1 MRELTK
7 SVTVYNKHGER
18 IAYFDSESP
27 GIPENRINMMQ
38 RPTVSIEANG
48 ASTFTFQMNTKS
60 QKWKDISDP
69 ENEYLV
75 DGRKYCCLS
84 PNSIAIE
91 NETVTVTAEETW
103 NKLSKKY
110 VQAYNVPK
118 EQEGIDDQTVVLL
131 PKSKE
136 PLVVNGVTYHNVP
149 YPRGSAGYNIWAIL
163 QGTGWRLAFC
173 DVIADGFD
181 PSQDYG
187 VFNVETDQKDV
198 LYNLEHIREL
208 YGGIFVWDSI
218 NQTLSVHDSNKWNN
232 DYGFEIRKGKNLNN
246 LTIEYDNDI
255 ITRLYPLGESYLNI
269 AAVNGGKRYL
279 DNFSYTST
287 IYEGNLQNSDIYD
300 QKQLKFW
307 GEQQLAKLCKPRK
320 TVTADIVDVRTI
332 EGKEHETFD
341 IHDIVTVVYRDG
353 VDEVLTKESLRII
366 SWQYEVFAP
375 YNMSLELG
383 DRKLNFVDFL
393 KQAYESGNTS
403 DGLIDSNGHISSDSI
418 WDYEE
423 DSLLKDHLY
432 KYIHETE
439 HRLEIKVDDV
449 AGSLADFI
457 VEANETF
464 ATIDALVQ
472 FETETTTAI
481 ANLKMYA
488 DDTFATIVSLT
499 EFKTETTQAIAGIE
513 QYVDSVEA
521 RVTSNTQFIENVDGR
536 VTESF
541 TRIEQVSKR
550 AEAAIDFSAEV
561 DGKVADLKIEVRNNT
576 STITATADEVNVHAT
591 TLNAHSE
598 SINVIADCVKVNGAI
613 YAGMLAS
620 HDAEIKNLKAK
631 MITTESL
638 KSKNIECAGCFAGTG
653 NFDAGGFKSCNIGS
667 LEVTQTVYFPKK
679 VYFAGYQFH
688 IGKIEAK
695 NGTFHAMTKVM

>member
-7 SVTVYNKHGER
+7 SVTVYNKNGER

-27 GIPENRINMMQ
+27 GISENRINMMQ
-38 RPTVSIEANG
+38 KPTVSIEANG

-84 PNSIAIE
+84 PNSISIE

-131 PKSKE
+131 PKSTE
-136 PLVVNGVTYHNVP
+136 PLVVNGVTYNNVP

-187 VFNVETDQKDV
+187 VFNIETDQKDV

-218 NQTLSVHDSNKWNN
+218 NQTLSVHDSEKWNN

-269 AAVNGGKRYL
+269 AAVNNGKRYL
-279 DNFSYTST
+279 DNFSYTNV

-320 TVTADIVDVRTI
+320 TVTADIVDVRTV

-353 VDEVLTKESLRII
+353 VDNVLTKESLRII
-366 SWQYEVFAP
+366 SWRYEVFAP

-383 DRKLNFVDFL
+383 DKKLNFVDFL
-393 KQAYESGNTS
+393 KQAYESGKAS
-403 DGLIDSNGHISSDSI
+403 DEVIDSNGHISCDSI
-418 WDYEE
+418 WDFDEGT
-423 DSLLKDHLY
+423 SFKGGLY

-449 AGSLADFI
+449 AGSLADFV
-457 VEANETF
+457 VEANEKF
-464 ATIDALVQ
+464 ATIDALVK
-472 FETETTTAI
+472 FETETTQSI

-488 DDTFATIVSLT
+488 DDNFATIQSLAS
-499 EFKTETTQAIAGIE
+499 FKTETSKHFTSVT
-513 QYVDSVEA
+513 QYVDSVSSEVSLVAGEVDDQGQEIA
-521 RVTSNTQFIENVDGR
+521 RISIRVNDVEGSVIDLDSDITNINSNVTNIKGRLNAAEGHIDSLYSRTAKIENAYITKAQVDSLVANKISTLTISASKIYLNGVR
-536 VTESF
+536 CGACNVLRATHITTHTGTFVT
-541 TRIEQVSKR
+541 
-550 AEAAIDFSAEV
+550 
-561 DGKVADLKIEVRNNT
+561 
-576 STITATADEVNVHAT
+576 NVT
-591 TLNAHSE
+591 P
-598 SINVIADCVKVNGAI
+598 V
-613 YAGMLAS
+613 
-620 HDAEIKNLKAK
+620 IKNGVVTGIK
-631 MITTESL
+631 
-638 KSKNIECAGCFAGTG
+638 KSTGSALTSAGLTNETMA
-653 NFDAGGFKSCNIGS
+653 
-667 LEVTQTVYFPKK
+667 TV
-679 VYFAGYQFH
+679 VGY
-688 IGKIEAK
+688 I
-695 NGTFHAMTKVM
+695 

>member
-60 QKWKDISDP
+60 QKWKDISDM

-84 PNSIAIE
+84 PNSISIE

-131 PKSKE
+131 PKSTE
-136 PLVVNGVTYHNVP
+136 PLVVNGVTYQNVP

-181 PSQDYG
+181 ASQDYG
-187 VFNVETDQKDV
+187 VFNIETDQKDV

-464 ATIDALVQ
+464 ATIDALTQ
-472 FETETTTAI
+472 
-481 ANLKMYA
+481 
-488 DDTFATIVSLT
+488 
-499 EFKTETTQAIAGIE
+499 FKTETTEALAGLKL
-513 QYVDSVEA
+513 YVDENYASLELFTKFKTETTTSITQINQRADRHEA
-521 RVTSNTQFIENVDGR
+521 SIELNAEHISDNGKHIASLRVTANEHGSKIEANADEIKIRAKITYVDGEIR
-536 VTESF
+536 ATKAYAENLAADKATIGQLNSQIASVKNLIVDKATINSMITNKLTAHTVSASKVIINGRSCSAINVVTN
-541 TRIEQVSKR
+541 V
-550 AEAAIDFSAEV
+550 
-561 DGKVADLKIEVRNNT
+561 
-576 STITATADEVNVHAT
+576 TADYVEMKRDAVTSVKLNKLAGGGYAIST
-591 TLNAHSE
+591 TTRSFMT
-598 SINVIADCVKVNGAI
+598 SINVKSG
-613 YAGMLAS
+613 GTLAVG
-620 HDAEIKNLKAK
+620 LR
-631 MITTESL
+631 
-638 KSKNIECAGCFAGTG
+638 
-653 NFDAGGFKSCNIGS
+653 
-667 LEVTQTVYFPKK
+667 
-679 VYFAGYQFH
+679 
-688 IGKIEAK
+688 
-695 NGTFHAMTKVM
+695 

>member
-7 SVTVYNKHGER
+7 SVTVYNKNGER

-136 PLVVNGVTYHNVP
+136 PLVVNGVTYNNVP

-279 DNFSYTST
+279 DNFSYTNA

-320 TVTADIVDVRTI
+320 TVTADIVDVRTV

-464 ATIDALVQ
+464 ATIDALVK

-488 DDTFATIVSLT
+488 DDTFATIVSLA
-499 EFKTETTQAIAGIE
+499 EFKTQTSQALTRIE
-513 QYVDSVEA
+513 QYVDDEVAKISLRAEY
-521 RVTSNTQFIENVDGR
+521 
-536 VTESF
+536 
-541 TRIEQVSKR
+541 IEQDLDKTNRHVAEIELKADNNASQIRLKANKTYVDSEILEVNGTVSGLKG
-550 AEAAIDFSAEV
+550 EFDNLEV
-561 DGKVADLKIEVRNNT
+561 DYK
-576 STITATADEVNVHAT
+576 ITAQTVETHHA
-591 TLNAHSE
+591 NF
-598 SINVIADCVKVNGAI
+598 
-613 YAGMLAS
+613 
-620 HDAEIKNLKAK
+620 KAL
-631 MITTESL
+631 E
-638 KSKNIECAGCFAGTG
+638 AGTG
-653 NFDAGGFKSCNIGS
+653 KFGKVLAYKAEFPTLLSKYITTDFLKGKNIQCSGINASTGNFNVGAFTSSCTIRD
-667 LEVTQTVYFPKK
+667 LDVTYEVSFPKR

-688 IGKIEAK
+688 IGVIEAK

>member
-7 SVTVYNKHGER
+7 SVIVYNKDGER
-18 IAYFDSESP
+18 IAYFDSKSP
-27 GIPENRINMMQ
+27 GISENRINMMQ
-38 RPTVSIEANG
+38 KPTVSIEANG

-75 DGRKYCCLS
+75 DGRKYCCIS
-84 PNSIAIE
+84 ANSISIE

-131 PKSKE
+131 PKSTE
-136 PLVVNGVTYHNVP
+136 PLVVNGVTYNNVP
-149 YPRGSAGYNIWAIL
+149 YPRGSAGYNIWAVL
-163 QGTGWRLAFC
+163 QGTGWRLTFC
-173 DVIADGFD
+173 DVIVDGFD

-187 VFNVETDQKDV
+187 VFNIETDQKDV

-218 NQTLSVHDSNKWNN
+218 NQTLSVHDSEKWNN
-232 DYGFEIRKGKNLNN
+232 DYGFEVRKEKNLNN

-269 AAVNGGKRYL
+269 AAVNNGKRYL
-279 DNFSYTST
+279 DNFSYTNV

-320 TVTADIVDVRTI
+320 TVTADIVDVRTV

-353 VDEVLTKESLRII
+353 VDNVLTKESLRII
-366 SWQYEVFAP
+366 SWRYEVFAP

-383 DRKLNFVDFL
+383 DKKLNFVDFL
-393 KQAYESGNTS
+393 KQAYESGKAS
-403 DGLIDSNGHISSDSI
+403 DEVIDSKGHISCDSI
-418 WDYEE
+418 WDFQEGT
-423 DSLLKDHLY
+423 SFKGGLY

-439 HRLEIKVDDV
+439 HRLEIKVNDV
-449 AGSLADFI
+449 ANSLADFV
-457 VEANETF
+457 VEANEKF
-464 ATIDALVQ
+464 ATIDALVK
-472 FETETTTAI
+472 FETETTQSI

-488 DDTFATIVSLT
+488 DGKFATIQSLASF
-499 EFKTETTQAIAGIE
+499 ETETSKHFTSVT
-513 QYVDSVEA
+513 QYVDSVSSEVSIVAGKVDDQGQEIA
-521 RVTSNTQFIENVDGR
+521 RISIRVNDVEGSVIDLDSDITNINSNVTNIKGRLNVAEGNIDSLNSRTAKIE
-536 VTESF
+536 
-541 TRIEQVSKR
+541 R
-550 AEAAIDFSAEV
+550 AYITKAEV
-561 DGKVADLKIEVRNNT
+561 DSLVAKEISTLTISANKIYLNGVKCGACNVLRAT
-576 STITATADEVNVHAT
+576 HITTHTGTFVTNVT
-591 TLNAHSE
+591 P
-598 SINVIADCVKVNGAI
+598 V
-613 YAGMLAS
+613 
-620 HDAEIKNLKAK
+620 IKNGVVTG
-631 MITTESL
+631 IN
-638 KSKNIECAGCFAGTG
+638 KNTGSALTSAGLTNETMA
-653 NFDAGGFKSCNIGS
+653 
-667 LEVTQTVYFPKK
+667 TV
-679 VYFAGYQFH
+679 VGY
-688 IGKIEAK
+688 
-695 NGTFHAMTKVM
+695 V

>member
-7 SVTVYNKHGER
+7 SVIVYNKYGER
-18 IAYFDSESP
+18 IAYFNSESP
-27 GIPENRINMMQ
+27 GISENRINMMQ
-38 RPTVSIEANG
+38 KPTVSIEANG

-75 DGRKYCCLS
+75 DGRKYCCIS
-84 PNSIAIE
+84 ANSISIE

-103 NKLSKKY
+103 NKLSKRY

-131 PKSKE
+131 PKSTE
-136 PLVVNGVTYHNVP
+136 PLVVNGVTYNNVP

-173 DVIADGFD
+173 DVIVDGFD

-187 VFNVETDQKDV
+187 VFNIETDQKDV

-218 NQTLSVHDSNKWNN
+218 NQTLSVHDSEKWNN
-232 DYGFEIRKGKNLNN
+232 DYGFEVRKGKNLNN

-269 AAVNGGKRYL
+269 AAVNNGKRYL
-279 DNFSYTST
+279 DNFSYTNVV
-287 IYEGNLQNSDIYD
+287 YEGNLQNSDIYD

-320 TVTADIVDVRTI
+320 TVTADIVDVRTV

-353 VDEVLTKESLRII
+353 VDNVLTKESLRII

-393 KQAYESGNTS
+393 KQAYESGKAS
-403 DGLIDSNGHISSDSI
+403 DEIIDSNGHISCDSI
-418 WDYEE
+418 WDFDEGT
-423 DSLLKDHLY
+423 SFKGGLY

-449 AGSLADFI
+449 AGSLADFV
-457 VEANETF
+457 VEANKKF
-464 ATIDALVQ
+464 ATIDALVK

-488 DDTFATIVSLT
+488 DNNFATIQSLAS
-499 EFKTETTQAIAGIE
+499 FKTETTTAIANIE
-513 QYVDSVEA
+513 QYVDKEVA
-521 RVTSNTQFIENVDGR
+521 RIDLRAEHIENDLDGTKSHVAEIELKADNNASQIRIKADATYVDSEILIVNG
-536 VTESF
+536 
-541 TRIEQVSKR
+541 
-550 AEAAIDFSAEV
+550 
-561 DGKVADLKIEVRNNT
+561 
-576 STITATADEVNVHAT
+576 TITSLRGEFDNLSVNYKLTAQTVETHHANFKA
-591 TLNAHSE
+591 L
-598 SINVIADCVKVNGAI
+598 V
-613 YAGMLAS
+613 AGS
-620 HDAEIKNLKAK
+620 GVFHDLIVYHAEIPTLISKY
-631 MITTESL
+631 ITTDFL
-638 KSKNIECAGCFAGTG
+638 KGKNIQCTGISAGTG
-653 NFDAGGFKSCNIGS
+653 NFDVGAYESCSIGS
-667 LEVTQTVYFPKK
+667 LNIGGYTTRWERVSGP
-679 VYFAGYQFH
+679 AGNYWGL
-688 IGKIEAK
+688 IRG
-695 NGTFHAMTKVM
+695 

>member
-7 SVTVYNKHGER
+7 SVIVYNKDGER

-27 GIPENRINMMQ
+27 GISENRINMMQ
-38 RPTVSIEANG
+38 KPTVSIEANG

-75 DGRKYCCLS
+75 DGRKYCCIS
-84 PNSIAIE
+84 ANSISIE

-103 NKLSKKY
+103 NKLSKRY

-131 PKSKE
+131 PKSTE
-136 PLVVNGVTYHNVP
+136 PLVVNGVTYNNVP

-163 QGTGWRLAFC
+163 QGTGWRLTFC
-173 DVIADGFD
+173 DVIVDGFD

-187 VFNVETDQKDV
+187 VFNIETDQKDV

-218 NQTLSVHDSNKWNN
+218 NQTLSVHDSEKWNN
-232 DYGFEIRKGKNLNN
+232 DYGFEVRKGKNLNN

-269 AAVNGGKRYL
+269 AAVNNGKRYL
-279 DNFSYTST
+279 DNFSYTNV

-320 TVTADIVDVRTI
+320 TVTADIVDVRTV

-353 VDEVLTKESLRII
+353 VDNVLTKESLRII

-383 DRKLNFVDFL
+383 DKKLNFVDFL
-393 KQAYESGNTS
+393 KQAYESGKAS
-403 DGLIDSNGHISSDSI
+403 DEIIDSKGHISCDSI
-418 WDYEE
+418 WDFDEGT
-423 DSLLKDHLY
+423 SFKGGLY

-439 HRLEIKVDDV
+439 HRLEIKVNDV
-449 AGSLADFI
+449 ANSLADFV
-457 VEANETF
+457 VEANEKF
-464 ATIDALVQ
+464 ATIDALVK
-472 FETETTTAI
+472 FETETTQSI

-488 DDTFATIVSLT
+488 DGKFATIQSLAS
-499 EFKTETTQAIAGIE
+499 FKTETSKHFTSVT
-513 QYVDSVEA
+513 QYVDSVSSEVSIVAGKVDDQGQEIA
-521 RVTSNTQFIENVDGR
+521 RISIRVNDVEGSVIDLDSDITNINSNVTNIKGRLNVAEGNIDSLNSRTAKIE
-536 VTESF
+536 
-541 TRIEQVSKR
+541 R
-550 AEAAIDFSAEV
+550 AYITKAEV
-561 DGKVADLKIEVRNNT
+561 DSLVAKEISTLTISANKIYLNGVKCGACNVLRAT
-576 STITATADEVNVHAT
+576 HITTHTGTFVTNVT
-591 TLNAHSE
+591 P
-598 SINVIADCVKVNGAI
+598 V
-613 YAGMLAS
+613 
-620 HDAEIKNLKAK
+620 IKNGVVTG
-631 MITTESL
+631 IN
-638 KSKNIECAGCFAGTG
+638 KNTGSALTSAGLTNETMA
-653 NFDAGGFKSCNIGS
+653 
-667 LEVTQTVYFPKK
+667 TV
-679 VYFAGYQFH
+679 VGY
-688 IGKIEAK
+688 
-695 NGTFHAMTKVM
+695 V

>member
-7 SVTVYNKHGER
+7 SVTVYNKNGER

-84 PNSIAIE
+84 PNSISIE

-320 TVTADIVDVRTI
+320 TVTADIVDVRTV

-341 IHDIVTVVYRDG
+341 IHDLVTVVYRDG

-464 ATIDALVQ
+464 ATIDALVK

-488 DDTFATIVSLT
+488 DDTFATIQSFVS
-499 EFKTETTQAIAGIE
+499 FKTETSQHFASVT
-513 QYVDSVEA
+513 QYVDSVSSEVNIVA
-521 RVTSNTQFIENVDGR
+521 GEVDSQGREIAKISVRVNDVEGSVIDLDSDITNINSNVTNIKGRLKAAEGDIDSLSSRTATIE
-536 VTESF
+536 
-541 TRIEQVSKR
+541 R
-550 AEAAIDFSAEV
+550 AYITKAEV
-561 DGKVADLKIEVRNNT
+561 DKLVANEISTLTISASKIYLNGVRCGACNVLRATHLTTHTGTFITKVTPI
-576 STITATADEVNVHAT
+576 
-591 TLNAHSE
+591 
-598 SINVIADCVKVNGAI
+598 
-613 YAGMLAS
+613 
-620 HDAEIKNLKAK
+620 IKNGVVTGINRNTGSAL
-631 MITTESL
+631 TS
-638 KSKNIECAGCFAGTG
+638 AGLTNETMA
-653 NFDAGGFKSCNIGS
+653 
-667 LEVTQTVYFPKK
+667 TV
-679 VYFAGYQFH
+679 VGY
-688 IGKIEAK
+688 
-695 NGTFHAMTKVM
+695 V

>member
-60 QKWKDISDP
+60 QKWKDISDM

-84 PNSIAIE
+84 PNSISIE

-131 PKSKE
+131 PKSTE

-163 QGTGWRLAFC
+163 QGTDWRLAFC

-181 PSQDYG
+181 ASQDYG
-187 VFNVETDQKDV
+187 VFNIETDQKDV

-218 NQTLSVHDSNKWNN
+218 NQTLSVHDSAKWDN

-246 LTIEYDNDI
+246 LTIEYDNDV

-423 DSLLKDHLY
+423 DSSLKDGLY

-439 HRLEIKVDDV
+439 HRLEIRVDDV
-449 AGSLADFI
+449 AGSLASFV
-457 VEANETF
+457 VEANEKF
-464 ATIDALVQ
+464 ATVNALTK
-472 FETETTTAI
+472 FETETTQAI
-481 ANLKMYA
+481 TNLKMYS
-488 DDTFATIVSLT
+488 DGKFATIQSLAS
-499 EFKTETTQAIAGIE
+499 FKTETTQAISSIE
-513 QYVDSVEA
+513 QYVDNVQA
-521 RVTSNTQFIENVDGR
+521 RVTSNTKFIENVDGR
-536 VTESF
+536 VTQSF

-550 AEAAIDFSAEV
+550 AEAAINLSTEV
-561 DGKVADLKIEVRNNT
+561 NGKVASLKLEVKDNT
-576 STITATADEVNVHAT
+576 STITATANKVNVHAT
-591 TLNAHSE
+591 TLEAHSE
-598 SINVIADCVKVNGAI
+598 SITVIAKCVRVSGAI
-613 YAGMLAS
+613 HAGMLAS
-620 HDAEIKNLKAK
+620 HEADINNLKAK
-631 MITTESL
+631 MITTDYLESHNINTYGITT
-638 KSKNIECAGCFAGTG
+638 KNVSSDTANFGSCTVRG
-653 NFDAGGFKSCNIGS
+653 NLNINTLNYDPIKWKRITIPG
-667 LEVTQTVYFPKK
+667 VGAYNFWIT
-679 VYFAGYQFH
+679 
-688 IGKIEAK
+688 
-695 NGTFHAMTKVM
+695 

>member
-7 SVTVYNKHGER
+7 SVTVYNKNGER

-84 PNSIAIE
+84 PNSISIE

-136 PLVVNGVTYHNVP
+136 PLVVNGVTYNNVP

-320 TVTADIVDVRTI
+320 TVTADIVDVRTV

-464 ATIDALVQ
+464 ATIDALVK

-488 DDTFATIVSLT
+488 DDTFATIQSFVS
-499 EFKTETTQAIAGIE
+499 FKTETSQHFASVT
-513 QYVDSVEA
+513 QYVDSVSSEVNIVA
-521 RVTSNTQFIENVDGR
+521 GEVDSQGREIAKISVRVNDVEGSVIDLDSDITNINSNVTNIKGRLKAAEGDIDSLSSRTATIE
-536 VTESF
+536 
-541 TRIEQVSKR
+541 R
-550 AEAAIDFSAEV
+550 AYITKAEV
-561 DGKVADLKIEVRNNT
+561 DNLVANEISTLTISASKIYLNGRKCGACNVLRATHLTTHTGTFITKVTPI
-576 STITATADEVNVHAT
+576 
-591 TLNAHSE
+591 
-598 SINVIADCVKVNGAI
+598 
-613 YAGMLAS
+613 
-620 HDAEIKNLKAK
+620 IKNGVVTG
-631 MITTESL
+631 IN
-638 KSKNIECAGCFAGTG
+638 KSTG
-653 NFDAGGFKSCNIGS
+653 SA
-667 LEVTQTVYFPKK
+667 VTSVGLTNETMATV
-679 VYFAGYQFH
+679 VGY
-688 IGKIEAK
+688 
-695 NGTFHAMTKVM
+695 V

>member
-7 SVTVYNKHGER
+7 SVIVYNKYGER
-18 IAYFDSESP
+18 IAYFNSESP
-27 GIPENRINMMQ
+27 GISENRINMMQ
-38 RPTVSIEANG
+38 KPTVSIEANG

-75 DGRKYCCLS
+75 DGRKYCCIS
-84 PNSIAIE
+84 ANSISIE

-118 EQEGIDDQTVVLL
+118 EQEGIDDQTIVLL
-131 PKSKE
+131 PKSTE
-136 PLVVNGVTYHNVP
+136 PLVVNGVTYNNVP

-173 DVIADGFD
+173 DVIVDGFD

-187 VFNVETDQKDV
+187 VFNIETDQKDV

-218 NQTLSVHDSNKWNN
+218 NQTLSVHDSEKWNN
-232 DYGFEIRKGKNLNN
+232 DYGFEVRKGKNLNN

-269 AAVNGGKRYL
+269 ATVNNGKRYL
-279 DNFSYTST
+279 DNFSYTNV

-320 TVTADIVDVRTI
+320 TVTADIVDVRTV

-353 VDEVLTKESLRII
+353 VDNALTKESLRII

-393 KQAYESGNTS
+393 KQAYESGKAS
-403 DGLIDSNGHISSDSI
+403 DEIIDSNGHISCDSI
-418 WDYEE
+418 WDFDEGT
-423 DSLLKDHLY
+423 SFKGGLY

-449 AGSLADFI
+449 ANSLADFV
-457 VEANETF
+457 VEANEKF
-464 ATIDALVQ
+464 ATIDALVK
-472 FETETTTAI
+472 FETETTQSI

-488 DDTFATIVSLT
+488 DNNFATIQSLAS
-499 EFKTETTQAIAGIE
+499 FKTETTTAISNIE
-513 QYVDSVEA
+513 QYVDNVES
-521 RVTSNTQFIENVDGR
+521 RVTSNTSFITDVNGR
-536 VTESF
+536 VNEAFTE
-541 TRIEQVSKR
+541 IKQVSDK
-550 AEAAIDFSAEV
+550 AQSAIDITAEFN
-561 DGKVADLKIEVRNNT
+561 DKVAKIELKVDDQGSSINLV
-576 STITATADEVNVHAT
+576 AGKVNVHAT
-591 TLNAHSE
+591 TLEAHSD
-598 SINVIADCVKVNGAI
+598 SILVIADCVKVNGAI
-613 YAGMLAS
+613 HAGMLAT
-620 HDAEIKNLKAK
+620 HDADIKNLKAK
-631 MITTESL
+631 MITTDSL
-638 KSKNIECAGCFAGTG
+638 KSINIECTGVFAGTG
-653 NFDAGGFKSCNIGS
+653 NFDVGGFESCSIGS
-667 LEVTQTVYFPKK
+667 LKIGGYTTRWERVSGP
-679 VYFAGYQFH
+679 AGNYWGL
-688 IGKIEAK
+688 IRG
-695 NGTFHAMTKVM
+695 

>member
-75 DGRKYCCLS
+75 DGRKYCCIS

-136 PLVVNGVTYHNVP
+136 PLVVNGVTYNNVP

-279 DNFSYTST
+279 DNFSYTNT

-320 TVTADIVDVRTI
+320 TVTADIVDVRTV

-464 ATIDALVQ
+464 ATIDALVK
-472 FETETTTAI
+472 FETETTQAI

-488 DDTFATIVSLT
+488 DDTFATIVSLA
-499 EFKTETTQAIAGIE
+499 EFKTETSQALTRIE
-513 QYVDSVEA
+513 QYVDDEVAKINLRAEY
-521 RVTSNTQFIENVDGR
+521 
-536 VTESF
+536 
-541 TRIEQVSKR
+541 IEQDLDKTNRHV
-550 AEAAIDFSAEV
+550 AE
-561 DGKVADLKIEVRNNT
+561 IELIANENT
-576 STITATADEVNVHAT
+576 SQIRLKADKTYVDSEILEVNGTVKGLRGDFDSLKVDYDITAETVTTHHA
-591 TLNAHSE
+591 NFKA
-598 SINVIADCVKVNGAI
+598 
-613 YAGMLAS
+613 LA
-620 HDAEIKNLKAK
+620 
-631 MITTESL
+631 
-638 KSKNIECAGCFAGTG
+638 AGTG
-653 NFDAGGFKSCNIGS
+653 KFGEVLAYKAEFPTLLSKYMTTDFLKGKNIQCSGINASTGNFNVGAFTSSCTIRD
-667 LEVTQTVYFPKK
+667 LDVTYEVSFPKR